1 MPKNLTSAL
10 KFLEFSPS
18 IFRRN
23 LPPSKLLVPKR
34 PLINSPLISVAS
46 KFMLFSSLKYPTL
59 PCFASPFSE
68 VLLPFFSA
76 LKLVNGKVLFKS
88 FKMMSPFFAKSSSG
102 VLCSFVLLS
111 SSTSKF
117 RSLLLASMPFSAIF
131 KESFLLALCTFT
143 PAFETVIKK
152 SSLSYFEP
160 FLSKNGMSNL
170 SPFAKISRLTK
181 SLLFMLTSSKPS
193 TPFCFKTG
201 EFCIIKL
208 LFFVPITL
216 SSPKLKFSPKGS
228 MLSVV
233 SLGLLKSRSAVNGS
247 FLKAKIS
254 SFFSFRS
261 KLSMTPFISPVLF
274 CKFISAFAFALKK
287 SSPKPLAS
295 MFSAE
300 VFTSF
305 TRALLALNL
314 LPAISKTASLILK
327 SPFAMTLFSS
337 KFSKLFSSSFIKIF
351 KLASILPLSCLTG
364 TLIL

>member
-1 MPKNLTSAL
+1 
-10 KFLEFSPS
+10 
-18 IFRRN
+18 
-23 LPPSKLLVPKR
+23 
-34 PLINSPLISVAS
+34 
-46 KFMLFSSLKYPTL
+46 
-59 PCFASPFSE
+59 
-68 VLLPFFSA
+68 
-76 LKLVNGKVLFKS
+76 
-88 FKMMSPFFAKSSSG
+88 MM
-102 VLCSFVLLS
+102 
-111 SSTSKF
+111 
-117 RSLLLASMPFSAIF
+117 
-131 KESFLLALCTFT
+131 
-143 PAFETVIKK
+143 
-152 SSLSYFEP
+152 
-160 FLSKNGMSNL
+160 
-170 SPFAKISRLTK
+170 
-181 SLLFMLTSSKPS
+181 
-193 TPFCFKTG
+193 
-201 EFCIIKL
+201 KL
-208 LFFVPITL
+208 LFLVVIKL
-216 SSPKLKFSPKGS
+216 SSPKLKFIPKGS

>member
-1 MPKNLTSAL
+1 
-10 KFLEFSPS
+10 
-18 IFRRN
+18 
-23 LPPSKLLVPKR
+23 
-34 PLINSPLISVAS
+34 
-46 KFMLFSSLKYPTL
+46 
-59 PCFASPFSE
+59 
-68 VLLPFFSA
+68 
-76 LKLVNGKVLFKS
+76 
-88 FKMMSPFFAKSSSG
+88 
-102 VLCSFVLLS
+102 
-111 SSTSKF
+111 
-117 RSLLLASMPFSAIF
+117 MPFSAMF

-170 SPFAKISRLTK
+170 RPFAKISRLTK

-201 EFCIIKL
+201 EFCMIKL
-208 LFFVPITL
+208 LFLVAIKL
-216 SSPKLKFSPKGS
+216 SLPKLKFIPKGS

-233 SLGLLKSRSAVNGS
+233 SLGLLKSRSALNGS

-261 KLSMTPFISPVLF
+261 KLSITPFISPVLF

-351 KLASILPLSCLTG
+351 RLASILPLSCLTG

>member
-10 KFLEFSPS
+10 KFFELSPS

-23 LPPSKLLVPKR
+23 LPPSKLLILKR
-34 PLINSPLISVAS
+34 SLINSPLISVAS

-76 LKLVNGKVLFKS
+76 LKLVNGSVLFISCKII
-88 FKMMSPFFAKSSSG
+88 SPFFADSSMG

-111 SSTSKF
+111 SRTSKF
-117 RSLLLASMPFSAIF
+117 RSLLLASMPFSAMF

-143 PAFETVIKK
+143 PAFETAIKK
-152 SSLSYFEP
+152 SSFSYFEP

-170 SPFAKISRLTK
+170 SPFAKISKFTK
-181 SLLFMLTSSKPS
+181 SLLFMLTSLNPS
-193 TPFCFKTG
+193 TPFCFKSG
-201 EFCIIKL
+201 EFCMINS
-208 LFFVPITL
+208 LFFVAIVL

-233 SLGLLKSRSAVNGS
+233 SFGLPKSRSALKGS

-261 KLSMTPFISPVLF
+261 KLSMTPFISPALF
-274 CKFISAFAFALKK
+274 CKFILAFAFALKK
-287 SSPKPLAS
+287 SSPKPIAS
-295 MFSAE
+295 MFSTE

-337 KFSKLFSSSFIKIF
+337 KFSKLFSSSFIKI
-351 KLASILPLSCLTG
+351 LSPASILPLSCLTG